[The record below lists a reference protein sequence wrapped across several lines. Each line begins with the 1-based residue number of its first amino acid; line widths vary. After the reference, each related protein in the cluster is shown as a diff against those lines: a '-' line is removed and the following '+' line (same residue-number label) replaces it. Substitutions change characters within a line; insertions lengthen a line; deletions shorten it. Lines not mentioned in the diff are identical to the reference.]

1 MFEFCVQHPSGIEK
15 AAYAMQD
22 TKIPHNPR
30 RWNMTY
36 NILALLPSLLPA
48 AIAWAKSMTDPVIR
62 NGSALT
68 EQGLSVA
75 SAVGVAMPERIH
87 IAMVDSLPMP
97 QDETLRNVVCS
108 TGLFGPDTVGLT
120 LGYAILIAE
129 GHATRRLL
137 THEFR
142 HVHQY
147 EKAGS
152 IEKFLLAYLAEIAT
166 FGYFDAPLEIDA
178 RDHELH

>member
-1 MFEFCVQHPSGIEK
+1 
-15 AAYAMQD
+15 
-22 TKIPHNPR
+22 
-30 RWNMTY
+30 MTS
-36 NILALLPSLLPA
+36 NLLSLLPSLLPA
-48 AIAWAKSMTDPVIR
+48 AVAWAESMAKPVIR

-87 IAMVDSLPMP
+87 IAIVDTLPMP
-97 QDETLRNVVCS
+97 EDETLRNVACS

-120 LGYAILIAE
+120 LGYAILIAK

-147 EKAGS
+147 EQAGS
-152 IEKFLLAYLAEIAT
+152 IESFLPAYLGEIAT
-166 FGYFDAPLEIDA
+166 FGYVNAPLEIDA
-178 RDHELH
+178 RDHELL